1 MNPNWDQLRQWALSL
16 DPTNQIHAALLR
28 ECARTIGVS
37 DNGAFDRVRQR
48 VLGHIAAQADQT
60 AQATYTPLGWTPPA
74 PAQPAQPQPV
84 VTPPATQQPQAQT
97 PPATP
102 VATPPAQPVVQQQPA
117 ARRPLPNWVWPIVV
131 AAGITAAAVIGLIFA
146 LRYDNGSNGST
157 ASSISMSGSSGQSAQ
172 SPAGNKNGSNGADN
186 NAPTNGASSG
196 SALADKCEW
205 LKAHFPQTTASVQ
218 ALGAKLA
225 NVQPNRIATHLFPC
239 DATNTVFD
247 GFIVLGPN
255 EGYSGSFTL
264 EVPDHGAVDSYPGA
278 TFSGNNHRIGA
289 ETIRATSGKVTAVR
303 ATYWPWLDE
312 NPPSAQ
318 TGPAPAQPTAAPT
331 TQTQPGN
338 AACVDPTALA
348 SSHGWQNLGF
358 ADQKY
363 GGLRVQLSGSDTLP
377 SGWEALTS
385 GGGIHESDTNRQM
398 SPGNWTI
405 YPPFACRESLG
416 YSK

>member
-1 MNPNWDQLRQWALSL
+1 MNPNWDQLRQWALLL
-16 DPTNQIHAALLR
+16 DPTNQMHVALLKD
-28 ECARTIGVS
+28 CARTIGVS

-74 PAQPAQPQPV
+74 PVQPAQPQPAAPAV
-84 VTPPATQQPQAQT
+84 VTPPPAAQPPQA
-97 PPATP
+97 PPA
-102 VATPPAQPVVQQQPA
+102 PPAQTVQQQPA
-117 ARRPLPNWVWPIVV
+117 ARRPLPNWVWPLI
-131 AAGITAAAVIGLIFA
+131 AAAAITAAAVIGLIFA

-157 ASSISMSGSSGQSAQ
+157 ASSISVSGSSGQSAQ

-186 NAPTNGASSG
+186 NVPANGASSG

-205 LKAHFPQTTASVQ
+205 LRSHFPQTTASVQ

-225 NVQPNRIATHLFPC
+225 NVQPNRIATHLYPC

-247 GFIVLGPN
+247 GFIVLGPG

-264 EVPDHGAVDSYPGA
+264 TVPDHGAVDSYPGA

-318 TGPAPAQPTAAPT
+318 TTGYAPNVTPVADQPTAAPT
-331 TQTQPGN
+331 
-338 AACVDPTALA
+338 CVDPTALA
-348 SSHGWQNLGF
+348 TSRGWNNLGWS
-358 ADQKY
+358 DQKY
-363 GGLRVQLSGSDTLP
+363 GGLRVQLSNSDTLP
-377 SGWEALTS
+377 DKWEALTS
-385 GGGIHESDTNRQM
+385 GSGIHESDTNRQM
-398 SPGNWTI
+398 SPGTWTI